1 MSSSAGAMRRR
12 VPGVPALLNSRSSRP
27 RSSTAFSTMRSA
39 VPASPTL
46 PGALIALNPSAFS
59 LSTASGP
66 RASSARWLMATVAPN
81 FASIRAVAK
90 PMPDAPPVTSAVLP
104 FRS

>member
-1 MSSSAGAMRRR
+1 MRRR

-27 RSSTAFSTMRSA
+27 RSSIALSTIRSA
-39 VPASPTL
+39 TPASPTL
-46 PGALIALNPSAFS
+46 PGAMIARPPSALI

-66 RASSARWLMATVAPN
+66 RGSSVRKFTATVAPN
-81 FASIRAVAK
+81 FASMRAVAK

-104 FRS
+104 ARL